1 MKKAVMICA
10 WLMDHERTTQAEIS
24 KEMDMSLSTVNRTVK
39 KLEGMGAVEVSSR
52 SLKSRDREKILL
64 YMASM
69 RDTEKDMVYRTRVN
83 DSVRGIEK
91 SMPGGVEF
99 TAYTAYKFR
108 YEDVPA
114 DYSEVY
120 VYADEP
126 GIEEIKNR
134 FPKKKGPPN
143 LFVLRKE
150 MKVNDALV
158 FADLW
163 NLKEWYAKEF
173 TREMYDRILE

>member
-1 MKKAVMICA
+1 MVCT
-10 WLMDHERTTQAEIS
+10 WLMDHEKTTQAEIS
-24 KEMDMSLSTVNRTVK
+24 RELSMSLSTVNRAVK
-39 KLEGMGAVEVSSR
+39 KLENMGAVDISRR
-52 SLKSRDREKILL
+52 SLKTRDKEKILM
-64 YMASM
+64 YMASI
-69 RDTEKDMVYRTRVN
+69 RNPRKDIVYSTRVN
-83 DSVRGIEK
+83 KTVREIER

-120 VYADEP
+120 VYADEQSTC
-126 GIEEIKNR
+126 EIKKR
-134 FPKKKGPPN
+134 FPEMKGPPN
-143 LFVLRKE
+143 LFVLKKE
-150 MKVNDALV
+150 IEVNDALI

-173 TREMYDRILE
+173 TGEMHDRILE